1 MYNNRDS
8 IDFGSAPVGVLFR
21 SMFLPTLV
29 GMVSMVALNVTD
41 GAFVGR
47 GVGSDALAAVNIVAP
62 IFLITSG
69 IGLMMGI
76 GSSVAASIHLSQ
88 DNLKAA
94 RINMTQ
100 ALAASATIGC
110 LLAVLFYNCQEPL
123 CMLFGCSVE
132 LLPLACSYMKWISL
146 LTPFSMVGIV
156 AMFMVR
162 LDGSP
167 RVAMAINCM
176 AAGLNILLDY
186 IFIFP
191 MRMGLEGAGIATTI
205 SFSIAIIPIGIY
217 FLRFAKSLKLYRLKM
232 SLTSARLT
240 FRNIAYHV
248 RIGASAL
255 LGEVAIAAVIVVGNY
270 VFMQYLGP
278 DGVAAYSVGC
288 YCLPVVFM
296 MGNAIVQS
304 VQPIASFAYGQGDK
318 IRFASSARVAYVTA
332 GASGIMSMIIMM
344 LGAGAISSMFL
355 DDQCGAYTLCV
366 DGLPYFSLS
375 FLFISFNIV
384 AVGLMQ
390 SAERAVAATIYT
402 LMRGFILSIPCFIF
416 MPMWFDSVGL
426 WLALPIAE
434 AITTLI
440 IVLRRDLSCDIS
452 HVNIS

>member
-1 MYNNRDS
+1 
-8 IDFGSAPVGVLFR
+8 
-21 SMFLPTLV
+21 
-29 GMVSMVALNVTD
+29 
-41 GAFVGR
+41 
-47 GVGSDALAAVNIVAP
+47 
-62 IFLITSG
+62 
-69 IGLMMGI
+69 
-76 GSSVAASIHLSQ
+76 
-88 DNLKAA
+88 
-94 RINMTQ
+94 
-100 ALAASATIGC
+100 
-110 LLAVLFYNCQEPL
+110 
-123 CMLFGCSVE
+123 
-132 LLPLACSYMKWISL
+132 
-146 LTPFSMVGIV
+146 
-156 AMFMVR
+156 
-162 LDGSP
+162 
-167 RVAMAINCM
+167 
-176 AAGLNILLDY
+176 
-186 IFIFP
+186 
-191 MRMGLEGAGIATTI
+191 
-205 SFSIAIIPIGIY
+205 
-217 FLRFAKSLKLYRLKM
+217 M

-344 LGAGAISSMFL
+344 LGTGAISSMFL